1 MPHISPCRFGPDWR
15 FRCAVDG
22 RTPGRSEDGRPR
34 LAEPGLSPA
43 APLLAVDSLSKA
55 FGALK
60 AVDRV
65 SLAIGRGS
73 IHALLGENGAG
84 KSTLVK
90 MLYGTLQ
97 PDSGRILVEGAPR
110 VVASPN
116 EARALGIGMVFQHF
130 SLFES
135 MSVAENV
142 ALALDHKPSPEAVAA
157 ELRDFAA
164 RYGLSVDPGA
174 TVGDLDVGVRQR
186 VEILRVLLQRPSL
199 VILDEPTSVL
209 TPQEA
214 DQLFAVL
221 RQLAGEGKGIL
232 YISHK
237 LDEVRALCDDATV
250 MRHGKVVARTDPRRE
265 TAASLARAMVGSD
278 VSETV
283 RKPGAVRP
291 DAPIMLE
298 LNQVDYAP
306 GTLFGM
312 PLRQVSAQVHAGEI
326 LGIAGV
332 AGNGQKELFDVLS
345 GEATVDLDAIRMAG
359 RPVGS
364 LSITRRREMG
374 AAFVP
379 EERAGH
385 ASVPA
390 MALSENALITRRLD
404 ADGTLGAL
412 GIVRFPVVRR
422 LAKAV
427 REAFDVRS
435 AAGDPAAST
444 LSGGNLQKFVVGRE
458 LSRAPQLLVVN
469 QPTWGVDAAAAGF
482 IRRQIIDL
490 AEKGSAVIVISQDLD
505 ELLQIS
511 DRIAVLSHGRL
522 SAPLDARTVTLEQL
536 GLLMG
541 GDGSAAAGTTPD
553 PMPAERSDAA

>member
-1 MPHISPCRFGPDWR
+1 MGLPF
-15 FRCAVDG
+15 CAL
-22 RTPGRSEDGRPR
+22 RRSSWVILR
-34 LAEPGLSPA
+34 LGNDV
-43 APLLAVDSLSKA
+43 PLLAVEGLTKS
-55 FGALK
+55 FGALV
-60 AVDRV
+60 AVGGVDL
-65 SLAIGRGS
+65 SISKGS

-97 PDSGRILVEGAPR
+97 PDAGRIIIGGKPT
-110 VVASPN
+110 VVNSPN

-135 MSVAENV
+135 MSVAENI
-142 ALALDHKPSPEAVAA
+142 ALALDHKPTPEAVKI
-157 ELRDFAA
+157 ELSAFVE
-164 RYGLSVDPGA
+164 RYGLAVDPDA

-186 VEILRVLLQRPSL
+186 VEILRVLLQKPSL

-214 DQLFAVL
+214 ESLFGVL
-221 RQLAGEGKGIL
+221 RQLASEGKSIL

-250 MRHGKVVARTDPRRE
+250 MRHGKVVARTDPRE
-265 TAASLARAMVGSD
+265 ESSASLARAMVGSD
-278 VSETV
+278 VSEVT
-283 RKPGAVRP
+283 RKVGALP
-291 DAPIMLE
+291 ADAPLMFE
-298 LNQVDYAP
+298 LNDVSHNP

-312 PLRQVSAQVHAGEI
+312 SLKSLSLRVHAGEI

-345 GEATVDLDAIRMAG
+345 GEAIVDLDGVRMAG
-359 RPVGS
+359 KPIGS
-364 LSITRRREMG
+364 LPISKRRRLG

-390 MALSENALITRRLD
+390 MALSENALITRKARE
-404 ADGTLGAL
+404 DGTLGSL
-412 GIVRFPVVRR
+412 GVMRFSAIHK
-422 LAKAV
+422 LSSMI

-435 AAGDPAAST
+435 AKGDPAAST

-458 LSRAPQLLVVN
+458 LSRDPKVLVVN
-469 QPTWGVDAAAAGF
+469 QPTWGVDAAAASF
-482 IRRQIIDL
+482 IRRAIMDL
-490 AEKGSAVIVISQDLD
+490 AEKGTGVIVISQDLD

-511 DRIAVLSHGRL
+511 DKIAVLSHGHL
-522 SAPLDARTVTLEQL
+522 SEPLDAAHVTLEQL

-541 GDGSAAAGTTPD
+541 GDPTAKPAPPATP
-553 PMPAERSDAA
+553 PAEHSDAA

>member
-1 MPHISPCRFGPDWR
+1 M
-15 FRCAVDG
+15 
-22 RTPGRSEDGRPR
+22 TLR
-34 LAEPGLSPA
+34 LGNDV
-43 APLLAVDSLSKA
+43 PLLAIEGLTKS
-55 FGALK
+55 FGALV
-60 AVDRV
+60 AVGGVDL
-65 SLAIGRGS
+65 SIGKGS

-97 PDSGRILVEGAPR
+97 PDAGRIVIGGKPT
-110 VVASPN
+110 VVSSPN
-116 EARALGIGMVFQHF
+116 EARAKGIGMVFQHF

-135 MSVAENV
+135 MSVAENI
-142 ALALDHKPSPEAVAA
+142 ALALDHKPTPDEVKA
-157 ELRDFAA
+157 ELADFVE
-164 RYGLSVDPGA
+164 RYGLSVDPDA

-186 VEILRVLLQRPSL
+186 VEILRVLLQKPSL

-214 DQLFAVL
+214 ESLFGVL
-221 RQLAGEGKGIL
+221 RQLASEGKSIL

-250 MRHGKVVARTDPRRE
+250 MRHGKVVARTDPRE
-265 TAASLARAMVGSD
+265 ESSASLARAMVGSD
-278 VSETV
+278 VPEVS
-283 RKPGAVRP
+283 RKAGSVPA
-291 DAPIMLE
+291 DAPLVFE
-298 LNQVDYAP
+298 LNQVTYDP

-312 PLRQVSAQVHAGEI
+312 SLKNISMRVHSGEI

-345 GEATVDLDAIRMAG
+345 GEALVDLDAVRMDG
-359 RPVGS
+359 HPVGS
-364 LSITRRREMG
+364 HPISKRRQRG

-390 MALSENALITRRLD
+390 MALSENALITRK
-404 ADGTLGAL
+404 APEDGTLGSL
-412 GIVRFPVVRR
+412 GVMKFSAIHKLSSMIRD
-422 LAKAV
+422 
-427 REAFDVRS
+427 AFDVRS
-435 AAGDPAAST
+435 AKGDPAAST

-458 LSRAPQLLVVN
+458 LSRDPKILVVN
-469 QPTWGVDAAAAGF
+469 QPTWGVDAAAASF
-482 IRRQIIDL
+482 IRGAVMEL

-511 DRIAVLSHGRL
+511 DKIAVLSHGHL
-522 SAPLDARTVTLEQL
+522 SEPLDAANVTLEQL

-541 GDGSAAAGTTPD
+541 GDPTANKSEATVV
-553 PMPAERSDAA
+553 ERSDAA

>member
-1 MPHISPCRFGPDWR
+1 M
-15 FRCAVDG
+15 
-22 RTPGRSEDGRPR
+22 TLR
-34 LAEPGLSPA
+34 LGNDV
-43 APLLAVDSLSKA
+43 PLLAVEGLTKS
-55 FGALK
+55 FGALV
-60 AVDRV
+60 AVGGVDL
-65 SLAIGRGS
+65 SISEGS

-97 PDSGRILVEGAPR
+97 PDAGRIVIRGKPT
-110 VVASPN
+110 VVNSPN

-135 MSVAENV
+135 MSVAENI
-142 ALALDHKPSPEAVAA
+142 ALALDHKPTPEEVKTELAA
-157 ELRDFAA
+157 FAE
-164 RYGLSVDPGA
+164 RYGLAVDPDA

-186 VEILRVLLQRPSL
+186 VEILRVLLQKPSL

-214 DQLFAVL
+214 ESLFGVL
-221 RQLAGEGKGIL
+221 RQLASEGKSIL

-250 MRHGKVVARTDPRRE
+250 MRHGKVVARTDPRKE
-265 TAASLARAMVGSD
+265 SSASLARAMVGSD
-278 VSETV
+278 VSEVT
-283 RKPGAVRP
+283 RKVGALP
-291 DAPIMLE
+291 ADAPLMFE
-298 LNQVDYAP
+298 LNDVSHNP

-312 PLRQVSAQVHAGEI
+312 SLKSLSLRVHAGEI
-326 LGIAGV
+326 MGVAGV

-345 GEATVDLDAIRMAG
+345 GEALVDLDGVRMAG
-359 RPVGS
+359 KPIGS
-364 LSITRRREMG
+364 LPISKRRQLG

-390 MALSENALITRRLD
+390 MALSENALITRKARE
-404 ADGTLGAL
+404 DGTLGSL
-412 GIVRFPVVRR
+412 GVMRFSAIHK
-422 LAKAV
+422 LSSMI

-435 AAGDPAAST
+435 AKGDPAAST

-458 LSRAPQLLVVN
+458 LSRDPKVLVVN
-469 QPTWGVDAAAAGF
+469 QPTWGVDAAAASF
-482 IRRQIIDL
+482 IRRAIMDL
-490 AEKGSAVIVISQDLD
+490 AEKGTAVIVISQDLD

-511 DRIAVLSHGRL
+511 DKIAVLSHGHL
-522 SAPLDARTVTLEQL
+522 SEPLDAAHVTLEQL

-541 GDGSAAAGTTPD
+541 GDPTAKPTAPVAGPT
-553 PMPAERSDAA
+553 EQSDAA

>member
-1 MPHISPCRFGPDWR
+1 ML
-15 FRCAVDG
+15 
-22 RTPGRSEDGRPR
+22 R
-34 LAEPGLSPA
+34 LGNDV
-43 APLLAVDSLSKA
+43 PLLAVEGLTKS
-55 FGALK
+55 FGALV
-60 AVDRV
+60 AVGGVDL
-65 SLAIGRGS
+65 SIAEGS

-97 PDSGRILVEGAPR
+97 PDAGRIVIRGKPT
-110 VVASPN
+110 VVNSPN

-135 MSVAENV
+135 MSVAENI
-142 ALALDHKPSPEAVAA
+142 ALALDHKPTPEEVKSELSAFA
-157 ELRDFAA
+157 E
-164 RYGLSVDPGA
+164 RYGLAVDPDA

-186 VEILRVLLQRPSL
+186 VEILRVLLQKPSL

-214 DQLFAVL
+214 ESLFGVL
-221 RQLAGEGKGIL
+221 RQLAGEGKSIL

-250 MRHGKVVARTDPRRE
+250 MRHGKVVARTDPRNE
-265 TAASLARAMVGSD
+265 SSASLARAMVGSD
-278 VSETV
+278 VSEVT
-283 RKPGAVRP
+283 RKVGALP
-291 DAPIMLE
+291 ADAPLMFE
-298 LNQVDYAP
+298 LNDVNHNP

-312 PLRQVSAQVHAGEI
+312 SLKSLSLRLHAGEI
-326 LGIAGV
+326 MGVAGV

-345 GEATVDLDAIRMAG
+345 GEAVVDLDGVRMAG
-359 RPVGS
+359 KPIGS
-364 LSITRRREMG
+364 LPISKRRQLG

-390 MALSENALITRRLD
+390 MALSENALITRKARE
-404 ADGTLGAL
+404 DGTLGSL
-412 GIVRFPVVRR
+412 GVVRFSAIHK
-422 LAKAV
+422 LSSMI

-435 AAGDPAAST
+435 AKGDPAAST

-458 LSRAPQLLVVN
+458 LSRDPKVLVVN
-469 QPTWGVDAAAAGF
+469 QPTWGVDAAAASF
-482 IRRQIIDL
+482 IRRAIMDL
-490 AEKGSAVIVISQDLD
+490 AEKGTAVIVISQDLD

-511 DRIAVLSHGRL
+511 DKIAVLSHGYL
-522 SAPLDARTVTLEQL
+522 SEPLEAAHVTLEQL

-541 GDGSAAAGTTPD
+541 GDPTRKPTAPATN
-553 PMPAERSDAA
+553 PAEQSDAA

>member
-1 MPHISPCRFGPDWR
+1 M
-15 FRCAVDG
+15 
-22 RTPGRSEDGRPR
+22 TLR
-34 LAEPGLSPA
+34 LGNDV
-43 APLLAVDSLSKA
+43 PLLAVEGLTKS
-55 FGALK
+55 FGALV
-60 AVDRV
+60 AVGGVDL
-65 SLAIGRGS
+65 SIGKGS

-97 PDSGRILVEGAPR
+97 PDAGRIVIGGEPT
-110 VVASPN
+110 VVSSPN

-135 MSVAENV
+135 MSVAENI
-142 ALALDHKPSPEAVAA
+142 ALALDHKPTPDEVKA
-157 ELRDFAA
+157 ELADFVE
-164 RYGLSVDPGA
+164 RYGLSVDPDA

-186 VEILRVLLQRPSL
+186 VEILRVLLQKPSL

-214 DQLFAVL
+214 ESLFGVL
-221 RQLAGEGKGIL
+221 RQLASEGKSIL

-250 MRHGKVVARTDPRRE
+250 MRHGKVVARTDPRE
-265 TAASLARAMVGSD
+265 ESSASLARAMVGSE
-278 VSETV
+278 VSEV
-283 RKPGAVRP
+283 SRKAGSVPA
-291 DAPIMLE
+291 DAPLVFE
-298 LNQVDYAP
+298 LNQVTYDP

-312 PLRQVSAQVHAGEI
+312 SLKNISMRVHSGEI

-345 GEATVDLDAIRMAG
+345 GEALVDLDAVRMDG
-359 RPVGS
+359 HPVGS
-364 LSITRRREMG
+364 HTISKRRQRG

-390 MALSENALITRRLD
+390 MALSENALITRK
-404 ADGTLGAL
+404 APEDGTLGSL
-412 GIVRFPVVRR
+412 GVMKFSAIHKLSRMIRD
-422 LAKAV
+422 
-427 REAFDVRS
+427 AFDVRS
-435 AAGDPAAST
+435 AKGDPAAST

-458 LSRAPQLLVVN
+458 LSRDPKILVVN
-469 QPTWGVDAAAAGF
+469 QPTWGVDAAAASF
-482 IRRQIIDL
+482 IRGAVMEL

-511 DRIAVLSHGRL
+511 DKISVLSHGHL
-522 SAPLDARTVTLEQL
+522 SEPLDAANVTLEQL

-541 GDGSAAAGTTPD
+541 GDPSASQSDTNVV
-553 PMPAERSDAA
+553 ERSDAA

>member
-1 MPHISPCRFGPDWR
+1 M
-15 FRCAVDG
+15 
-22 RTPGRSEDGRPR
+22 TLR
-34 LAEPGLSPA
+34 LGNDV
-43 APLLAVDSLSKA
+43 PLLAIEGLTKS
-55 FGALK
+55 FGALV
-60 AVDRV
+60 AVGGVDL
-65 SLAIGRGS
+65 SIAEGS

-97 PDSGRILVEGAPR
+97 PDAGRILIRGKPT

-116 EARALGIGMVFQHF
+116 EARAQGIGMVFQHF

-135 MSVAENV
+135 MSVAENI
-142 ALALDHKPSPEAVAA
+142 ALALDHKPTPDEVKA
-157 ELRDFAA
+157 ELDDFVE
-164 RYGLSVDPGA
+164 RYGLSVDPDA

-186 VEILRVLLQRPSL
+186 VEILRVLLQKPSL

-214 DQLFAVL
+214 ESLFGVL
-221 RQLAGEGKGIL
+221 RQLASEGKSIL

-250 MRHGKVVARTDPRRE
+250 MRHGKVVARTDPRKE
-265 TAASLARAMVGSD
+265 SSASLARAMVGSD
-278 VSETV
+278 VSEV
-283 RKPGAVRP
+283 SRKAGSVPA
-291 DAPIMLE
+291 DAPLVFE
-298 LNQVDYAP
+298 LNQVKYDP

-312 PLRQVSAQVHAGEI
+312 SLKNISMRVHSGEI

-345 GEATVDLDAIRMAG
+345 GEALVDLDAVRMDG
-359 RPVGS
+359 HPVGS
-364 LSITRRREMG
+364 HPISRRRQRG

-390 MALSENALITRRLD
+390 MALSENALITRK
-404 ADGTLGAL
+404 APEDGTLGSL
-412 GIVRFPVVRR
+412 GVMKFSAIQKLSSMIRD
-422 LAKAV
+422 
-427 REAFDVRS
+427 AFDVRS
-435 AAGDPAAST
+435 AKGDPAAST

-458 LSRAPQLLVVN
+458 LSRDPKILVVN
-469 QPTWGVDAAAAGF
+469 QPTWGVDAAAASF
-482 IRRQIIDL
+482 IRGAVMEL

-511 DRIAVLSHGRL
+511 DKIAVLSHGHL
-522 SAPLDARTVTLEQL
+522 SEPLDAANVTLEQL

-541 GDGSAAAGTTPD
+541 VDPTANTSEAAVV
-553 PMPAERSDAA
+553 ERSDAA

>member
-1 MPHISPCRFGPDWR
+1 ML
-15 FRCAVDG
+15 
-22 RTPGRSEDGRPR
+22 R
-34 LAEPGLSPA
+34 LADSGLSSA
-43 APLLAVDSLSKA
+43 APLLAVDGLSKS
-55 FGALK
+55 FGALR
-60 AVDRV
+60 AVDAV
-65 SLAIGRGS
+65 SLSIGRGS

-97 PDSGRILVEGAPR
+97 PDAGRILIEGRPQ
-110 VVASPN
+110 VIGSPN
-116 EARALGIGMVFQHF
+116 QARALGIGMVFQHF

-135 MSVAENV
+135 MSVAENI
-142 ALALDHKPSPEAVAA
+142 ALALDHKPTPEQVTIDLKAFA
-157 ELRDFAA
+157 E
-164 RYGLSVDPGA
+164 RYGLAVDADA

-186 VEILRVLLQRPSL
+186 VEILRVLLQKPSL

-214 DQLFAVL
+214 EQLFAVL
-221 RQLAGEGKGIL
+221 RQLAGEGKSIL

-250 MRHGKVVARTDPRRE
+250 MRLGKVVERTDPRRE

-278 VSETV
+278 VSEV
-283 RKPGAVRP
+283 MRKPGAVKP

-298 LNQVDYAP
+298 LNQISHAP

-312 PLRQVSAQVHAGEI
+312 PLKDVSAQVHAGEI

-345 GEATVDLDAIRMAG
+345 GEAPVELDSIRMAG

-364 LSITRRREMG
+364 LSIARRRELG

-390 MALSENALITRRLD
+390 MPLSENALITRKLR
-404 ADGTLGAL
+404 ADGTLGAM
-412 GIVRFPVVRR
+412 GVVRFPVVRK
-422 LAKAV
+422 LARAV
-427 REAFDVRS
+427 REAFDVRA

-458 LSRAPQLLVVN
+458 LSRAPQVLVVN
-469 QPTWGVDAAAAGF
+469 QPTWGVDAAAASF
-482 IRRQIIDL
+482 IRRGIMEL

-522 SAPLDARTVTLEQL
+522 SQPLEARTVTLEQL

-541 GDGSAAAGTTPD
+541 GDGSLSAPANQAQ
-553 PMPAERSDAA
+553 PAERSDAA

>member
-1 MPHISPCRFGPDWR
+1 MSDT
-15 FRCAVDG
+15 V
-22 RTPGRSEDGRPR
+22 
-34 LAEPGLSPA
+34 
-43 APLLAVDSLSKA
+43 PLLAVDGLSKS

-60 AVDRV
+60 AVDGV
-65 SLAIGRGS
+65 SLSIAGGS

-97 PDSGRILVEGAPR
+97 PDAGRILISGKPETMI
-110 VVASPN
+110 SPN
-116 EARALGIGMVFQHF
+116 HARARGIGMVFQHF

-135 MSVAENV
+135 MSVAENI
-142 ALALDHKPSPEAVAA
+142 ALALDHKPTPDEVTL
-157 ELRDFAA
+157 ELAQFAQ
-164 RYGLSVDPGA
+164 RYGLEVDPHA

-186 VEILRVLLQRPSL
+186 VEILRVLLQKPSL

-214 DQLFAVL
+214 EQLFAVL
-221 RQLAGEGKGIL
+221 RQLASEGKSIL

-250 MRHGKVVARTDPRRE
+250 MRHGKVVARTDPRE
-265 TAASLARAMVGSD
+265 ESSASLARAMVGSD
-278 VSETV
+278 VSQVV
-283 RKPGAVRP
+283 RKQTALAA
-291 DAPIMLE
+291 DAPLLFE
-298 LNQVDYAP
+298 LNQVNYTP

-312 PLRQVSAQVHAGEI
+312 TLKNISLSVHAGEVM
-326 LGIAGV
+326 GIAGV

-345 GEATVDLDAIRMAG
+345 GEALVELDAVRMAG
-359 RPVGS
+359 HPIGS
-364 LSITRRREMG
+364 LPIARRREKG

-390 MALSENALITRRLD
+390 MPLSENALITRK
-404 ADGTLGAL
+404 APEDGTLGAM
-412 GIVRFPVVRR
+412 GVMRFAAIRGLSV
-422 LAKAV
+422 KI

-435 AAGDPAAST
+435 AKGDPAAST

-458 LSRAPQLLVVN
+458 LSRNPKVLVVN
-469 QPTWGVDAAAAGF
+469 QPTWGVDAAAASF
-482 IRRQIIDL
+482 IRTAIIEL
-490 AEKGSAVIVISQDLD
+490 AAQGSAVIVISQDLD

-511 DRIAVLSHGRL
+511 DRIAVLSHGHL
-522 SAPLDARTVTLEQL
+522 SDPKDAAHVTLEEL

-541 GDGSAAAGTTPD
+541 GDPTQPVGLDAEQPHAA
-553 PMPAERSDAA
+553 

>member
-1 MPHISPCRFGPDWR
+1 MGNT
-15 FRCAVDG
+15 V
-22 RTPGRSEDGRPR
+22 
-34 LAEPGLSPA
+34 
-43 APLLAVDSLSKA
+43 PLLAVEGLTKS
-55 FGALK
+55 FGALV
-60 AVDRV
+60 AVGGVDL
-65 SLAIGRGS
+65 SIGEGS

-97 PDSGRILVEGAPR
+97 PDVGNIIIRGKPT
-110 VVASPN
+110 VVTSPN

-135 MSVAENV
+135 MSVAENI
-142 ALALDHKPSPEAVAA
+142 ALALDHKPTPDEVKV
-157 ELRDFAA
+157 ELKEFVE
-164 RYGLSVDPGA
+164 RYGLHVDPDA

-186 VEILRVLLQRPSL
+186 VEILRVLLQKPSL

-214 DQLFAVL
+214 ESLFGVL
-221 RQLAGEGKGIL
+221 RQLASEGKSIL

-250 MRHGKVVARTDPRRE
+250 MRHGKVVERTDPRKE
-265 TAASLARAMVGSD
+265 SSASLARAMVGSD
-278 VSETV
+278 VSEV
-283 RKPGAVRP
+283 RRKAGAVAA
-291 DAPIMLE
+291 DAPLVFE
-298 LNQVDYAP
+298 LTEVKYDP

-312 PLRQVSAQVHAGEI
+312 SLKNVSMRVLSGEI

-345 GEATVDLDAIRMAG
+345 GEALVDLDAVRMDG
-359 RPVGS
+359 HPVGS
-364 LSITRRREMG
+364 LSISKRRQRG

-390 MALSENALITRRLD
+390 MALSENALITRK
-404 ADGTLGAL
+404 APEDGTLSSL
-412 GIVRFPVVRR
+412 GVMKFSAIHKLSSMIRD
-422 LAKAV
+422 
-427 REAFDVRS
+427 AFDVRS
-435 AAGDPAAST
+435 AKGDPAAST

-458 LSRAPQLLVVN
+458 LSRDPKILVVN
-469 QPTWGVDAAAAGF
+469 QPTWGVDAAAASF
-482 IRRQIIDL
+482 IRGAILQL
-490 AEKGSAVIVISQDLD
+490 AEKGSAIIVISQDLD

-511 DRIAVLSHGRL
+511 DKISVLSHGHL
-522 SAPLDARTVTLEQL
+522 SEPLDASKVTLEQL

-541 GDGSAAAGTTPD
+541 GDPMASQSETTVV
-553 PMPAERSDAA
+553 ERSDAA